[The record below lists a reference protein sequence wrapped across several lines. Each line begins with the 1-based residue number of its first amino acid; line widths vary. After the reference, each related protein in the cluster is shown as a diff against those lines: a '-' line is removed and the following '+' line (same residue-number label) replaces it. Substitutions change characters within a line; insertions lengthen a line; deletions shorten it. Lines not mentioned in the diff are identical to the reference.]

1 MNDIPVLI
9 AGGGPV
15 GMTLALELGRRAVPC
30 LLVEESDRSPT
41 VPRASSLSARSME
54 HFRKL
59 GVSRRIRSAGLPPDY
74 PTDVSYRTRIRGPEL
89 HRIALPSSAR
99 VLAAARPDPGTPTAE
114 PQHRVSQRYVEP
126 ILLERSHD
134 FPCVRIE
141 RGSRLDGFEE
151 TPDGVIATVRDVAG
165 GVNRTVRADYL
176 VGCDGGG
183 SGVRA
188 ALGIGLTGDEAVLQ
202 AITAHYRAPGLAGL
216 VNPPAWMTWSV
227 NRDVL
232 CVTVAVDGKDHWLIH
247 AFYPVGTDTAEVD
260 PSTLLTQAIGSGTP
274 HEVLGVERWT
284 GRRLVAERYS
294 SERVFLAGDS
304 AHLWVPMAGMGMNIG
319 IDEAMHLAWMLS
331 AVHAGWAG
339 PGLLAAYDAERR
351 PVAEAVSGF
360 ATDIGRG
367 LLDLVTAEVAEDDS
381 PAGIA
386 SRERL
391 GREVAVADQGQF
403 TPIGLSFG
411 YHFFGSPLIAD
422 DRRPPEFTVAG
433 YEPGTAAGAR
443 LPHFVLDDGTSVY
456 DLLGRDFTLVR
467 VGAKAPDVEK
477 ILEASTERKVP
488 LKVVDLPSAAAAER
502 FRAALILVRPD
513 QYIAWRGAEI
523 PADPAALIDRVR
535 GGSRVP
541 SMQPAG

>member
-1 MNDIPVLI
+1 MNDVPVLI

-15 GMTLALELGRRAVPC
+15 GMTLALELGRRGVPC
-30 LLVEESDRSPT
+30 LLVEESDRSPA

-54 HFRKL
+54 HFRRL

-89 HRIALPSSAR
+89 HRVTLPSSAR
-99 VLAAARPDPGTPTAE
+99 VLAAAHPDPGSPTAE

-134 FPCVRIE
+134 FPHVRIE
-141 RGSRLDGFEE
+141 RGTRLDGFEE
-151 TPDGVIATVRDVAG
+151 IADGVRATVRAVVG
-165 GVNRTVRADYL
+165 GAARTVHADYL

-183 SGVRA
+183 SAVRA
-188 ALGIGLTGDEAVLQ
+188 GLGIELTGDDTVLQ

-216 VNPPAWMTWSV
+216 VDPPAWMTWSV

-247 AFYPVGTDTAEVD
+247 AFYPAGTDTGEVD

-274 HEVLGVERWT
+274 HDVLGVERWT
-284 GRRLVAERYS
+284 GRRLVADRYS

-304 AHLWVPMAGMGMNIG
+304 AHLWVPMAGMGMNVG

-351 PVAEAVSGF
+351 PVAEAVSDF
-360 ATDIGRG
+360 ATGIGKG

-391 GREVAVADQGQF
+391 GRAVAVADQGQF

-433 YEPGTAAGAR
+433 YEPCTAAGAR
-443 LPHFVLDDGTSVY
+443 LPHLVLEDGTSLY

-467 VGAKAPDVEK
+467 VGTNPPDAEPVLRVCADRGVPVE
-477 ILEASTERKVP
+477 
-488 LKVVDLPSAAAAER
+488 VVDLPSVTAAER

-513 QYIAWRGAEI
+513 QYIAWRGDEV
-523 PADPAALIDRVR
+523 PADPATLIDRVR
-535 GGSRVP
+535 GEIRVRSR
-541 SMQPAG
+541 QPAG